1 MKIFIRRALLRIFA
15 LSLVFSLA
23 SVTIPRASALEEPDI
38 LAEAALLVESTTG
51 QILYQKNIDSR
62 RAPASLTKIMTVMLA
77 VESYTAGDVSLD
89 DVVTVSDTA
98 YSGITADGSTAGLME
113 GEELSFLELLYC
125 AMLPSANEACNVLA
139 EYLSGDI
146 DTFVDRM
153 NQRAA
158 ELGCT
163 NTHFANTHG
172 MPNDNHYST
181 AYDLYLITRNAM
193 SLPLFEDIV
202 SVHSHTVPATN
213 LSEAR
218 QLTSTNILMD
228 PNSRYYYKYASGVKT
243 GHTDAAGYCLIST
256 ASNEDRQMLSVVLG
270 ANSVVI
276 EDGTTQVQSFSETI
290 KLFDWG
296 FENFSYQEIL
306 STMNLVT
313 EVPVRLARGRSSVV
327 LRPAEKISALL
338 ANDVDISSA
347 VLTPTV
353 YNIENNEELFAPIDQ
368 GTVLGSVSV
377 SLDGVDYGS
386 VNLVANTAVT
396 LDKLA
401 YIKYEIG
408 RTLSNTWVRL
418 FIVLLFLLLCLYIAF
433 IIVYNKNRRKRK
445 IAADALARKRIEE
458 LRRGESTS
466 TGNSFEEIEDKHRTN
481 EEETSKLL
489 SADRPV
495 KSGKGKIDNFKDFF
509 RR

>member
-1 MKIFIRRALLRIFA
+1 MKIFIRRALIHISVLLII
-15 LSLVFSLA
+15 FSLFSIA
-23 SVTIPRASALEEPDI
+23 TPYASALEDPDI
-38 LAEAALLVESTTG
+38 QAEAALLVESTTG
-51 QILYQKNIDSR
+51 QILYQKNIDAR

-77 VESYTAGDVSLD
+77 IESYTAGDVSLD
-89 DVVTVSDTA
+89 DVVTVSSNA
-98 YSGITADGSTAGLME
+98 YAGITADGSTAGLQE

-125 AMLPSANEACNVLA
+125 AMLASANEACNVLA
-139 EYLSGDI
+139 EYLAGDI
-146 DTFVDRM
+146 DSFVDRM

-163 NTHFANTHG
+163 GTHFVNTHG

-218 QLTSTNILMD
+218 QLTSTNMLLN
-228 PNSRYYYKYASGVKT
+228 PNSRYYYEHASGVKT

-256 ASNEDRQMLSVVLG
+256 ASNEDRHMISVVLG

-290 KLFDWG
+290 RLFDWG

-327 LRPAEKISALL
+327 LRPAESISALL
-338 ANDVDISSA
+338 ANDVDINSA

-353 YNIENNEELFAPIDQ
+353 YNVENNQELFAPIDQ

-377 SLDGVDYGS
+377 FLDGVDYGS

-401 YIKYEIG
+401 YIKYEISS
-408 RTLSNTWVRL
+408 TLSNTWVRL
-418 FIVLLFLLLCLYIAF
+418 FIILLFLLLGLYIAF
-433 IIVYNKNRRKRK
+433 IIIYNKNRRKRK
-445 IAADALARKRIEE
+445 KAADILARKRIEE
-458 LRRGESTS
+458 LRRGEGAS
-466 TGNSFEEIEDKHRTN
+466 TGHSFEEIEDRHRAN
-481 EEETSKLL
+481 AEETSKLL
-489 SADRPV
+489 SADRPE
-495 KSGKGKIDNFKDFF
+495 KSGKTKIENLKDLF